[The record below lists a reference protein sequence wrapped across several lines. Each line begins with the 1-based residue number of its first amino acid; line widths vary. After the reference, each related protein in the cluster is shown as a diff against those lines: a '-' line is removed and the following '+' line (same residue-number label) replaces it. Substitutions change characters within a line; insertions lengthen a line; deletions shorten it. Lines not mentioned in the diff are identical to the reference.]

1 MSEQIQAKRELVTPG
16 HYGCPGCGATVAMQQ
31 TLSVLGEDT
40 IVVMTAGCWSSLI
53 GIYPYT
59 CITVP
64 VVSVAFGA
72 TASVAAGIKAG
83 LTVQGNDHTTVLAFA
98 GDGGTF
104 DIGFQPL
111 SGVVERNDDI
121 LFICYDNEAYMNTG
135 IQRSSATPAG
145 GWTTTTP
152 DSARKSQ
159 KKKNMVEIMAAHR
172 IPYTATASI
181 GAPEDLKEKLEK
193 AKNIKGSRFI
203 HLFASCP
210 TGWRHATELSIEV
223 ARQAVKSRVFPLY
236 EVFNGETWQLS
247 VMPEKEGVDGY
258 LKNQGRFKKMS
269 VEERARMQM
278 RVDDD
283 WQRLI
288 NRCQAPNAAG

>member
-1 MSEQIQAKRELVTPG
+1 MSEQIQTKRELFTPG
-16 HYGCPGCGATVAMQQ
+16 HYGCPGCGATVAMKQ
-31 TLSVLGEDT
+31 TLEVLGEDT

-53 GIYPYT
+53 GISPYT
-59 CITVP
+59 CLTVP

-83 LTVQGNDHTTVLAFA
+83 LTIQGNDHTTVLAFA

-152 DSARKSQ
+152 DSARKGQ
-159 KKKNMVEIMAAHR
+159 RKKNIVEIMAAHR
-172 IPYTATASI
+172 IPYTATATI
-181 GAPEDLKEKLEK
+181 GVPEDLKEKLEK
-193 AKNIKGSRFI
+193 AKKIKGSRFI

-236 EVFNGETWQLS
+236 EVFDGDTWKLS
-247 VMPEKEGVDGY
+247 AMPEKEGVDGY
-258 LKNQGRFKKMS
+258 LKNQGRFRKMS
-269 VEERARMQM
+269 AGEREQLQKQ
-278 RVDDD
+278 VDND

-288 NRCQAPNAAG
+288 NKCQDPNAAK